1 MNTQNLEKVLIS
13 EEEIANRINEL
24 ADQLN
29 KDFKDKEVI
38 LVSILKS
45 SLYFM
50 TDLSRKLKFPI
61 KLDFLE
67 LNHYADEDNSG
78 IIRVTRDLEFSISG
92 KDVLI
97 IENIIRTGLTHS
109 YLLKNL
115 SARNPK
121 SINICTLLH
130 ISDNKLLDL
139 PVHYTGFEIEDKFVV
154 GYGLDY
160 KEKYRNLSYIAEY
173 KANPQSKN

>member
-1 MNTQNLEKVLIS
+1 MDKNHLGKTIIS
-13 EEEIANRINEL
+13 EKEIAERVDKLALEL
-24 ADQLN
+24 N
-29 KDFKDKEVI
+29 HDFKNKEVI

-50 TDLSRKLKFPI
+50 TDLSRKLDFSL

-67 LNHYADEDNSG
+67 LNHYADEDESG
-78 IIRVTRDLEFSISG
+78 VIRVIRDLEFSIAG
-92 KDVLI
+92 KEVLI

-115 SARNPK
+115 GARNPK
-121 SINICTLLH
+121 SVNICTLLH
-130 ISDNKLLDL
+130 ISNNKLLDL
-139 PVHYTGFEIEDKFVV
+139 PVQYTGFEVEDNFLV

-160 KEKYRNLSYIAEY
+160 KEQYRNLPYIAKY
-173 KANPQSKN
+173 IVNPQS

>member
-1 MNTQNLEKVLIS
+1 MDKDKIG
-13 EEEIANRINEL
+13 EIILTEAQIKKRVEQL
-24 ADQLN
+24 ADLLN
-29 KDFKDKEVI
+29 QDFKDKEVV

-50 TDLSRKLKFPI
+50 TDLSRKLKFPL

-67 LNHYADEDNSG
+67 LKHYSEQDDSG
-78 IIRVTRDLEFSISG
+78 VIRVTRDLEFSISG

-115 SARNPK
+115 GSRNPK
-121 SINICTLLH
+121 SISICTLVH
-130 ISDNKLLDL
+130 IADNKLLDL
-139 PVHYTGFEIEDKFVV
+139 PVDYKGFEIEDNFIV

-160 KEKYRNLSYIAEY
+160 QEKYRNLPYIAKY
-173 KANPQSKN
+173 KE

>member
-1 MNTQNLEKVLIS
+1 MESSNLGRIILSEK
-13 EEEIANRINEL
+13 EITARIDEL
-24 ADQLN
+24 AAQIN
-29 KDFKDKEVI
+29 QDFKNKEVI

-50 TDLSRKLKFPI
+50 TDLSRKLDFPI
-61 KLDFLE
+61 RLDFLE

-78 IIRVTRDLEFSISG
+78 IIRVSRDLEFSIAD

-115 SARNPK
+115 GARNPK
-121 SINICTLLH
+121 SISICTLLH
-130 ISDNKLLDL
+130 IEDDKLLDL
-139 PVHYTGFEIEDKFVV
+139 PIQYTGFEIEDNYVI

-160 KEKYRNLSYIAEY
+160 QEKFRNLPYIAIYEE
-173 KANPQSKN
+173 NPQP

>member
-1 MNTQNLEKVLIS
+1 MENSNLGRVIIS
-13 EEEIANRINEL
+13 EKEIDARIDEL
-24 ADQLN
+24 AAQLN
-29 KDFKDKEVI
+29 QDFKNREVI

-50 TDLSRKLKFPI
+50 TDLSRKLDFPL

-78 IIRVTRDLEFSISG
+78 VIRVTRDLEFSIAG
-92 KDVLI
+92 RDVLI

-115 SARNPK
+115 GARNPK

-139 PVHYTGFEIEDKFVV
+139 PVHYTGFEIEDNFVV

-160 KEKYRNLSYIAEY
+160 QEKYRNLPYIALY
-173 KANPQSKN
+173 KENPQP

>member
-1 MNTQNLEKVLIS
+1 MDKNHLGKTIIS
-13 EEEIANRINEL
+13 EKEIAERVDKLALEL
-24 ADQLN
+24 N
-29 KDFKDKEVI
+29 HDFKNKEVI

-50 TDLSRKLKFPI
+50 TDLSRKLDFSL

-67 LNHYADEDNSG
+67 LNHYADEDESG
-78 IIRVTRDLEFSISG
+78 VIRVIRDLEFSIAG
-92 KDVLI
+92 KEVLI

-115 SARNPK
+115 GARNPK
-121 SINICTLLH
+121 SVNICTLLH
-130 ISDNKLLDL
+130 ISNNKLLDL
-139 PVHYTGFEIEDKFVV
+139 PVQYTGFEVEDNFLV

-160 KEKYRNLSYIAEY
+160 QEQYRNLPYIAKY
-173 KANPQSKN
+173 IVNPQS

>member
-1 MNTQNLEKVLIS
+1 METDNLGKVIIS
-13 EEEIANRINEL
+13 EKEIAARIDEL
-24 ADQLN
+24 AAHLN
-29 KDFKDKEVI
+29 QDFKGREVI

-50 TDLSRKLKFPI
+50 TDLSRKLKFPL

-67 LNHYADEDNSG
+67 LNHYADQDNSG
-78 IIRVTRDLEFSISG
+78 VIRVTRDLEFSIAG

-115 SARNPK
+115 GARNPK
-121 SINICTLLH
+121 SISICTLLH

-139 PVHYTGFEIEDKFVV
+139 PVQYTGFEIENNFVV

-160 KEKYRNLSYIAEY
+160 QEKYRNLPHIALIKE
-173 KANPQSKN
+173 NPQP

>member
-1 MNTQNLEKVLIS
+1 MNTQNLEKTLVS
-13 EEEIANRINEL
+13 EEEISNRIDEL
-24 ADQLN
+24 AAQLN
-29 KDFKDKEVI
+29 KDFKNKEVI

-50 TDLSRKLKFPI
+50 ADLSRKLDFPL

-67 LNHYADEDNSG
+67 LNHYADEDTSG
-78 IIRVTRDLEFSISG
+78 VIRVTRDLEFSISG
-92 KDVLI
+92 KNVLI

-115 SARNPK
+115 GARNPK
-121 SINICTLLH
+121 NISICTLLH

-160 KEKYRNLSYIAEY
+160 KEKYRNLAYIAEY
-173 KANPQSKN
+173 KENPQSKN